1 MSNLIAN
8 TGYVVKVSSICE
20 LGSSEECI
28 SEVKTRPN
36 PALVS
41 LYHGRLREV
50 KKGNAC
56 GSKQILELGMS
67 KIIDDPSHQIKVY
80 DIGEPE
86 MLNMREEKVIMLIGG
101 TGDGKTTFLNA
112 MVNYI
117 FGVSMEDPFLLQVV
131 SHQESKKSHAFSQT
145 SDITAYRFYW
155 HKYSRLPYTLVIID
169 TPGLDDIAGLERQRE
184 IVLMQLRVFFH
195 MTNKGS
201 VDHLDCVGFICNSTV
216 SRLTPGRKYIYQAVL
231 EVFGK
236 DLIDNICM
244 LFTFADGS
252 KPEAL
257 VALNQDRVPFSKY
270 YTFNNCIFAEKQDS
284 GSGHAGF
291 YWEMAYSS
299 AKMFF
304 DDLQLSKPRSLRLTC
319 ENLEARKRLEVK
331 IQSLQHRVQN
341 GVNELVRMKQE
352 VPIIKNYV
360 AEKKANENYTR
371 KVTVT
376 KLRTVLTPA
385 GTFVTCCMVCHTTC
399 HERCCIPDDTSKYK
413 CSAMKDQSDKN
424 TCCAICPKNC
434 HWSNHSNT
442 PYYYVHYAEEEVVSI
457 EDLKKKYDCAV
468 EGLTEKGRILM
479 NFFDQFNLIQLQVLE
494 DVKEIRALLHKL
506 NEVALK
512 HNPVTVVEYLQSL
525 INSIRQEK
533 KPGWD
538 FKIQQLEAAKKRAEM
553 MADLDRQQEAYDPF
567 SGIKEEILNEFSS
580 TMNDLRRSSEKQEP
594 NVIASLSLME
604 RKCQVM

>member
-184 IVLMQLRVFFH
+184 IVFMQLRVFFH

-216 SRLTPGRKYIYQAVL
+216 SRLTPGRKYIYLAVL

-257 VALNQDRVPFSKY
+257 VALNEDRVPFSKY
-270 YTFNNCIFAEKQDS
+270 YTFNNCIFTEKQDS

-352 VPIIKNYV
+352 VPIIK
-360 AEKKANENYTR
+360 
-371 KVTVT
+371 
-376 KLRTVLTPA
+376 
-385 GTFVTCCMVCHTTC
+385 
-399 HERCCIPDDTSKYK
+399 
-413 CSAMKDQSDKN
+413 
-424 TCCAICPKNC
+424 
-434 HWSNHSNT
+434 
-442 PYYYVHYAEEEVVSI
+442 
-457 EDLKKKYDCAV
+457 
-468 EGLTEKGRILM
+468 ILM

-512 HNPVTVVEYLQSL
+512 HNPVTVVECLQSL

-567 SGIKEEILNEFSS
+567 SGIKEEILKEFSS